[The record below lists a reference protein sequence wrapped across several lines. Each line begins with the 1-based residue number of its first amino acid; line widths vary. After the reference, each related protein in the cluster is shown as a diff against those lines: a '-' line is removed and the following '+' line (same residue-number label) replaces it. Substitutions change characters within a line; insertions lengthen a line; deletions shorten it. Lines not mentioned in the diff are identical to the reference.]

1 MGYRKYMRR
10 IGLLGG
16 IAFAGS
22 ACASGAGSA
31 QRVIVE
37 NLKGCPTYAEEV
49 AFPTYIEDP
58 GVQVA
63 QVQPAAAE
71 GTNNLDRVYDAIQ
84 TEFRDGG
91 IKLRPIE
98 NGFRD
103 LGLSIQKVPG
113 PDGRVTR
120 EILITV
126 DGDVSF
132 SHGSSRLTAR
142 ARGLVEKVGSA
153 MSQYANTSAR
163 IGGHTDSTG
172 GFALNQRLSLKRAQ
186 SVEQALKTKHNIA
199 AERITDVKGF
209 ADTRKVVDT
218 TKSEPRNRRVEI
230 RVSID
235 E

>member
-1 MGYRKYMRR
+1 MR
-10 IGLLGG
+10 IQNIFQAMVLSGIIAFLGG
-16 IAFAGS
+16 ACVS
-22 ACASGAGSA
+22 APTK
-31 QRVIVE
+31 RVIIE

-49 AFPTYIEDP
+49 AFPSYIEDP

-63 QVQPAAAE
+63 QVQPAVAD
-71 GTNNLDRVYDAIQ
+71 GSNTNNLDRVYDAIQ
-84 TEFRDGG
+84 KEFRDGG
-91 IKLRPIE
+91 VKLKEIE

-113 PDGRVTR
+113 PDGKVTR

-132 SHGSSRLTAR
+132 AHGSSRLTAR
-142 ARGLVEKVGSA
+142 ARNLVEKVGSA
-153 MSQYANTSAR
+153 MSQYENTKAR

-172 GFALNQRLSLKRAQ
+172 GFALNQRLSLKRAR
-186 SVEQALKTKHNIA
+186 SVETALKTKHNIP
-199 AERITDVKGF
+199 AERIIEVKGY

-218 TKSEPRNRRVEI
+218 NKSEPRNRRVEI

-235 E
+235 D